1 MYAFAR
7 RGDFWS
13 GLALAALGTYIVSE
27 ARGWIY
33 LGEDGPGPGF
43 FPLWYG
49 GAMIVLSLLLVAGTV
64 LGNPVAGKAP
74 SWPELRRAMTCWAAF
89 AACIALMKL
98 VGFLVAF
105 AALSWFIVAVMYRQS
120 QRKAWAL
127 AIGGALLF
135 HVLFSMVL
143 EIQLPEGMLIPGL
156 MAH

>member
-105 AALSWFIVAVMYRQS
+105 AALSWFIVAVMARQP
-120 QRKAWAL
+120 QKVAL
-127 AIGGALLF
+127 PVAIAGPILFYLLF
-135 HVLFSMVL
+135 DLALDV
-143 EIQLPEGMLIPGL
+143 QLPTGL
-156 MAH
+156 WF

>member
-105 AALSWFIVAVMYRQS
+105 AALSWFIVAVMARQP
-120 QRKAWAL
+120 QKVAL
-127 AIGGALLF
+127 PVAIAGPILFYLLF
-135 HVLFSMVL
+135 DLALDV
-143 EIQLPEGMLIPGL
+143 QLPRGL
-156 MAH
+156 WF